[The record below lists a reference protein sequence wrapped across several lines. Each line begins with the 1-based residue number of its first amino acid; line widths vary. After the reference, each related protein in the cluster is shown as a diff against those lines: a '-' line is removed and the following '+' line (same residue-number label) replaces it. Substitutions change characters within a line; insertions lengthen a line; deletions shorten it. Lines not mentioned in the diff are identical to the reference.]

1 MTSDICTDSPKA
13 TAYQLYL
20 PGHHALGGDPRY
32 PLSHQLGLSQLH
44 VTCQLGSTRTH
55 FQQTHN
61 VLLELVK
68 QLQQIIG
75 GGL

>member
-1 MTSDICTDSPKA
+1 MTDICTDSPKA

-20 PGHHALGGDPRY
+20 PSHHTLGGDPRN
-32 PLSHQLGLSQLH
+32 PLGHQLGLGQLH
-44 VTCQLGSTRTH
+44 VTRQFGSTCTH

-61 VLLELVK
+61 SLLELVK
-68 QLQQIIG
+68 QLQQSLA